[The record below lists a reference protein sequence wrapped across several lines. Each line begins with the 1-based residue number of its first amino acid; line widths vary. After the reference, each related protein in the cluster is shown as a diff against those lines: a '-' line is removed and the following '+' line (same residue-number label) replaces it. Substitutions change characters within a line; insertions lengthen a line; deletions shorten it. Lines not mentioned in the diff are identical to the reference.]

1 MSQPSSFISLDDAWS
16 DITHYL
22 KTNAPTQ
29 STKRPSFTLHVP
41 ETATSNTT
49 TNLSA
54 ALLSTIG
61 STPVLKNCRKQKQQN
76 HYRHTT
82 ITTND
87 NTVITADV
95 AEPNVWAIEKLRILS
110 TTESPDFTQLS
121 QIWQL
126 PNPQLSNLLCSSGH
140 LLTFLLQCSASS
152 LAQFIKTIVINPDI
166 SMENQQ
172 LLLRYVAE
180 KSSLFG
186 ARNGN
191 SNDNN
196 EEEEEDEEA
205 IPAILQSQIIALVPI
220 YSHVVVSGL
229 LLPLMENPAGMLS
242 STTSMVV
249 KIVKADM
256 PHIATE
262 SFCRGIALWANDK
275 QRPAESLGDNVFQ
288 VMETLLGAIPGDRP
302 SISAWSKGWIEIL
315 QGAASAHAGSKK
327 LGAVMLHF
335 VNKFGSRMNNP
346 DLDQIATAANILTT
360 PLKRA
365 IISTVARR
373 LKKK

>member
-1 MSQPSSFISLDDAWS
+1 MR
-16 DITHYL
+16 YL
-22 KTNAPTQ
+22 KTNASTQ
-29 STKRPSFTLHVP
+29 STKRPSFTLNVP
-41 ETATSNTT
+41 ETTTSNIT
-49 TNLSA
+49 TNLST

-61 STPVLKNCRKQKQQN
+61 STPVLKNRRKQKQQN
-76 HYRHTT
+76 HYHHTT
-82 ITTND
+82 STTND
-87 NTVITADV
+87 NTAIAADV
-95 AEPNVWAIEKLRILS
+95 AEPHAWAIEKLRILS

-140 LLTFLLQCSASS
+140 LLIFLLQCGASS
-152 LAQFIKTIVINPDI
+152 LAQLIKTIVVNPDI
-166 SMENQQ
+166 SVENQQ

-180 KSSLFG
+180 KSSLFS

-191 SNDNN
+191 SNGNDNN
-196 EEEEEDEEA
+196 EEEEEA

-229 LLPLMENPAGMLS
+229 LLPLMENPAGMFS

-256 PHIATE
+256 PHTATE
-262 SFCRGIALWANDK
+262 LFCRGIALWANDK

-288 VMETLLGAIPGDRP
+288 VMETLLGATPGDRP

-315 QGAASAHAGSKK
+315 QRAASAHAGSKK

-335 VNKFGSRMNNP
+335 INKFGSRMNNP
-346 DLDQIATAANILTT
+346 DLDQIAIAANILTT

-365 IISTVARR
+365 IISTVARK

>member
-1 MSQPSSFISLDDAWS
+1 MR
-16 DITHYL
+16 YL
-22 KTNAPTQ
+22 KTNASTQ

-41 ETATSNTT
+41 EAITSNTT

-54 ALLSTIG
+54 TLLSTIG
-61 STPVLKNCRKQKQQN
+61 STPVLKNRRKQKQQN
-76 HYRHTT
+76 HYHHTT
-82 ITTND
+82 STTND
-87 NTVITADV
+87 STAITPDV
-95 AEPNVWAIEKLRILS
+95 AEPHAWAIEKLRILS

-126 PNPQLSNLLCSSGH
+126 PNPQLSNLLCFSGH

-152 LAQFIKTIVINPDI
+152 LAQFIKTIVVNPDI

-180 KSSLFG
+180 KSSMFS

-191 SNDNN
+191 SNGNGNN
-196 EEEEEDEEA
+196 EEEEEA

-229 LLPLMENPAGMLS
+229 LLPLTENPAGMPS

-256 PHIATE
+256 PHTATE

-288 VMETLLGAIPGDRP
+288 VMETLLGTIPGDQP

-315 QGAASAHAGSKK
+315 QRAASAHAESKK
-327 LGAVMLHF
+327 LGAVILHF

-346 DLDQIATAANILTT
+346 DLDLIATAANILTT

-365 IISTVARR
+365 IISTVARK